1 MKAKTGRE
9 RLVAGLVGFGGALIF
24 TVFLD
29 YLYKWETMSIVN
41 VSLVILGA
49 LLVLAAV
56 LVYFKQ

>member
-1 MKAKTGRE
+1 MKVKADRE
-9 RLVAGLVGFGGALIF
+9 RLVAGLGVVGGALIF

-29 YLYKWETMSIVN
+29 YLYKWGTVWIVN
-41 VSLVILGA
+41 VSFVIIGA